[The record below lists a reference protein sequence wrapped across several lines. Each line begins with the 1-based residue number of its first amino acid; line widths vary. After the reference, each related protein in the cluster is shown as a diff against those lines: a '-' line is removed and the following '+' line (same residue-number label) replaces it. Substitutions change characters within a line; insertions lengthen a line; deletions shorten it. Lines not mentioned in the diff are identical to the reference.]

1 MPFSPFKLLFALAS
15 FSLYYFLK
23 MDIKEKSRIQQKG
36 NNPLLASDK
45 TVPSESNFVYGF
57 LLSVQ
62 KILNL
67 PFPFLNQNRDKFFV
81 SVAFGLFIF
90 CFLLLFQP
98 FGIAQIQF
106 YKTLFVLGYGG
117 ITFFIMLL
125 SFHIYP
131 ILNTRLDREIWTVKK
146 MFVFILFQFLLIAIC
161 NWSYTVS
168 LGRAIINQ
176 QHSLVKF
183 VFLTFSVGIIPT
195 LFLIFLI
202 ERILSHQKGIIAT
215 NLTDSLS
222 KKTKIPQKQII
233 IIGEQKQKLLL
244 ELSELICVKAEGNY
258 VEIYRVV
265 NDGVQKYLVRCALKD
280 IKEQLKKFVQ
290 IKQCH
295 RSYVINT
302 HHLKKI
308 TGNSR
313 NYNLHFNYLY
323 FKIPVSRNYPIEE
336 ITID

>member
-1 MPFSPFKLLFALAS
+1 MPAS
-15 FSLYYFLK
+15 
-23 MDIKEKSRIQQKG
+23 
-36 NNPLLASDK
+36 
-45 TVPSESNFVYGF
+45 
-57 LLSVQ
+57 
-62 KILNL
+62 
-67 PFPFLNQNRDKFFV
+67 
-81 SVAFGLFIF
+81 
-90 CFLLLFQP
+90 
-98 FGIAQIQF
+98 
-106 YKTLFVLGYGG
+106 
-117 ITFFIMLL
+117 
-125 SFHIYP
+125 
-131 ILNTRLDREIWTVKK
+131 
-146 MFVFILFQFLLIAIC
+146 
-161 NWSYTVS
+161 
-168 LGRAIINQ
+168 
-176 QHSLVKF
+176 HSLVKF

-195 LFLIFLI
+195 LFLILLI

-265 NDGVQKYLVRCALKD
+265 NDGIQKYLVRCALKD

-295 RSYVINT
+295 RSYIINT